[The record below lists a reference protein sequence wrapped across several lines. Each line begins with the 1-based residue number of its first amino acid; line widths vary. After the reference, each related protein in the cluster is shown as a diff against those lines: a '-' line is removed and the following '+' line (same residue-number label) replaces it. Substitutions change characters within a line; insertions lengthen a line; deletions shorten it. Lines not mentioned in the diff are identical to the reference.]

1 MDGFEDKL
9 NSILSDNDAM
19 SRIAAAA
26 KSLLAGQNG
35 SGPSDDTS
43 GPEQDMA
50 ATPELISR
58 VARLLRGNSM
68 RSDETA
74 LLGALR
80 PFLSEECQHR
90 LDRAIKLARLASL
103 AKLAGDFAGLG
114 GEDDV

>member
-9 NSILSDNDAM
+9 NSILSDKDAM

-26 KSLLAGQNG
+26 KSLLAGQED
-35 SGPSDDTS
+35 SGQSGAAT
-43 GPEQDMA
+43 GPEQDTL

-58 VARLLRGNSM
+58 VARLLRGNTM

-80 PFLSEECQHR
+80 PFLSEERQRR